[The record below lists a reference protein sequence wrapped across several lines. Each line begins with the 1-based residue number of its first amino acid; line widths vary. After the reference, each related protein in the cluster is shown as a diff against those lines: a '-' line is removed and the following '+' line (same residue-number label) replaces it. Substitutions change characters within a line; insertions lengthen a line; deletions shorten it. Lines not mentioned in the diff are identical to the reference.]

1 MQNLKIKNENQIERC
16 LYCYHR
22 ITDFS
27 KAIIHYADKKKYYL
41 CNQNCYDRHF
51 KEEVF

>member
-1 MQNLKIKNENQIERC
+1 MQNTKIKNENQIKHC

-22 ITDFS
+22 ITDF
-27 KAIIHYADKKKYYL
+27 KNAIIHYANKKKYYL
-41 CNQNCYDRHF
+41 SNQHCYDKHF